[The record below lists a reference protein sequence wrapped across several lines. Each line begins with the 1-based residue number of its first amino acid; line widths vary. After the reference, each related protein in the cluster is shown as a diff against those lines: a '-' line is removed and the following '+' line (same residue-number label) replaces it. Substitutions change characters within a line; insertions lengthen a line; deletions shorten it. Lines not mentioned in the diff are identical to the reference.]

1 MPLGSLL
8 GPLEALLG
16 CLWTPKTLKNRM
28 FFKVFE
34 DAAFWLFGA
43 LDGPIG
49 LILLLLGQIWSQ
61 NGVPKWVS
69 KVVLK
74 DIKIM
79 ILTGFNDFDIQS
91 KMGNCFFLF
100 GAVFESILG
109 SILIPKLVQNLL
121 IFGSILDPFSLG
133 FRNSLGASWEPSWAS

>member
-1 MPLGSLL
+1 MVFEAPD
-8 GPLEALLG
+8 GPL
-16 CLWTPKTLKNRM
+16 
-28 FFKVFE
+28 
-34 DAAFWLFGA
+34 
-43 LDGPIG
+43 G

-79 ILTGFNDFDIQS
+79 ILTGFNDFDIHA
-91 KMGNCFFLF
+91 KMGKLFFLF

-109 SILIPKLVQNLL
+109 PILIPKLVQNLL
-121 IFGSILDPFSLG
+121 IFGSILDPFFLG
-133 FRNSLGASWEPSWAS
+133 FRSFLGASWEPSWAS